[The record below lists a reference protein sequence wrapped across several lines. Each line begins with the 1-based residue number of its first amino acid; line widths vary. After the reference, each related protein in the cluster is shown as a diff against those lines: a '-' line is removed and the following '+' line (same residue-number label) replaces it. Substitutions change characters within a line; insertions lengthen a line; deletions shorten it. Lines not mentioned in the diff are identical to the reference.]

1 MTTENRIK
9 GLPNDGRIT
18 ALYCRLSVEDIED
31 EKEGDKAESNSIKNQ
46 KMILED
52 FCIKNG
58 VTNYRFFS
66 DDGITGTTFERPGF
80 MEMQRLVEEGQIGAI
95 VVKDLSR
102 FGREQNY
109 AGHYAQIVYP
119 SYGVTFI
126 SLQEHVNSFTGEGME
141 IMPFYNIFNE
151 MYASQTSQKI
161 RQVWKIKSE
170 HGERVSSTVAYGYKK
185 SEDDP
190 KKWVI
195 DESAAL
201 VVKKIYGLCLN
212 GKGPGQ
218 IARQLEREKVLTPTA
233 YYDTIGRKHS
243 TKTPHNIYGWDEST
257 VVYILENR
265 QYTGCAVNF
274 MTTTV
279 SYKVH
284 KTIYNPEEKQ
294 HIIPN
299 MQEPII
305 SEEQWLQ
312 VQEIRKNRIRPTATG
327 RTSLFAGKVFCAD
340 CGSKLHFCAAKSL
353 RPDQEFYRCAN
364 YKDGRGKCKIH
375 YIRNIVLE
383 KIVLEAISDFVDFV
397 RCYEPVFL
405 YMLAKKHD
413 ILHQMEYRKL
423 KQFIE
428 YGEKRIKDLDKLI
441 SGVYSD
447 YKLGEIDEARYRRLM
462 REYETEQRDLE
473 PQVEKSKSDLETF
486 DQKAVDLRLLLKTV
500 REQTDVKELTPAL
513 VNSLIERI
521 EVHSN
526 DKYDGHCH
534 VKVDIY
540 FTVVGMMNVPDE
552 KEIQAMMEEM
562 KNNPKSLKLVS

>member
-1 MTTENRIK
+1 MTTDNKIK

-18 ALYCRLSVEDIED
+18 ALYCRLSVEDIKD
-31 EKEGDKAESNSIKNQ
+31 EKEGDKTESNSIKNQ

-80 MEMQRLVEEGQIGAI
+80 MEMQRLVEEGQIGAV

-161 RQVWKIKSE
+161 RQVLKVKSE

-195 DESAAL
+195 DEPAAL

-212 GKGPGQ
+212 GKGPQQ

-243 TKTPHNIYGWDEST
+243 TKTPHNIPKA
-257 VVYILENR
+257 
-265 QYTGCAVNF
+265 QAV
-274 MTTTV
+274 
-279 SYKVH
+279 H
-284 KTIYNPEEKQ
+284 
-294 HIIPN
+294 
-299 MQEPII
+299 
-305 SEEQWLQ
+305 
-312 VQEIRKNRIRPTATG
+312 RIRRKAYQ
-327 RTSLFAGKVFCAD
+327 RSRQADLRSVFRLQTRRD
-340 CGSKLHFCAAKSL
+340 RRDTLPPSDE
-353 RPDQEFYRCAN
+353 R
-364 YKDGRGKCKIH
+364 
-375 YIRNIVLE
+375 IRNG
-383 KIVLEAISDFVDFV
+383 A
-397 RCYEPVFL
+397 
-405 YMLAKKHD
+405 A
-413 ILHQMEYRKL
+413 
-423 KQFIE
+423 
-428 YGEKRIKDLDKLI
+428 
-441 SGVYSD
+441 
-447 YKLGEIDEARYRRLM
+447 
-462 REYETEQRDLE
+462 
-473 PQVEKSKSDLETF
+473 
-486 DQKAVDLRLLLKTV
+486 
-500 REQTDVKELTPAL
+500 
-513 VNSLIERI
+513 
-521 EVHSN
+521 
-526 DKYDGHCH
+526 
-534 VKVDIY
+534 
-540 FTVVGMMNVPDE
+540 
-552 KEIQAMMEEM
+552 
-562 KNNPKSLKLVS
+562 

>member
-80 MEMQRLVEEGQIGAI
+80 MEMQRLVEEGQIGAV

-195 DESAAL
+195 DEPAAL

-257 VVYILENR
+257 IVYILENR

-375 YIRNIVLE
+375 YIRNVVLE

-521 EVHSN
+521 EVHNN

-562 KNNPKSLKLVS
+562 KNNPKSLKFVS

>member
-195 DESAAL
+195 DEPAAL

-521 EVHSN
+521 EVHNN

-562 KNNPKSLKLVS
+562 KNNPKSLKFVS

>member
-80 MEMQRLVEEGQIGAI
+80 MEMQRLVEEGQIGAV

-190 KKWVI
+190 KQWVI
-195 DESAAL
+195 DEPAAL

-212 GKGPGQ
+212 GKGPQQ

-299 MQEPII
+299 MQEPIV

-375 YIRNIVLE
+375 YTRNVVLE

-521 EVHSN
+521 EVHNN

-562 KNNPKSLKLVS
+562 KNNPKSLKFVS

>member
-195 DESAAL
+195 DEPAAL

-257 VVYILENR
+257 IVYILENR

-375 YIRNIVLE
+375 YIRNVVLE

-521 EVHSN
+521 EVHNN

-552 KEIQAMMEEM
+552 KEIEAMMEEM

>member
-1 MTTENRIK
+1 MTTDNKIK

-18 ALYCRLSVEDIED
+18 ALYCRLSVDDIED
-31 EKEGDKAESNSIKNQ
+31 EKEGDEAESNSIKNQ
-46 KMILED
+46 KLILED
-52 FCIKNG
+52 FCVKNG
-58 VTNYRFFS
+58 VTNYRFFT
-66 DDGITGTTFERPGF
+66 DDGITGTTFDRPGF
-80 MEMQRLVEEGQIGAI
+80 MEMQRLVEAGQIGAV

-102 FGREQNY
+102 FGRENNY
-109 AGHYAQIVYP
+109 AGHYAEIVYP

-141 IMPFYNIFNE
+141 VMPFYNIFNE

-161 RQVWKIKSE
+161 RQVWKVKSE

-195 DESAAL
+195 DEPAAL
-201 VVKKIYGLCLN
+201 VVKKIYGLCLS
-212 GKGPGQ
+212 GKGPQQ
-218 IARQLEREKVLTPTA
+218 IARQLEKEKVLVPTA

-257 VVYILENR
+257 IVHILENR

-284 KTIYNPEEKQ
+284 KIIYNPEEKQ
-294 HIIPN
+294 QIIPN

-364 YKDGRGKCKIH
+364 YKDGRGECKIH
-375 YIRNIVLE
+375 YIRNVVLE
-383 KIVLEAISDFVDFV
+383 RIVLEAISDFVDFI

-405 YMLAKKHD
+405 YMLAKKND
-413 ILHQMEYRKL
+413 ILNQMEYRKL

-441 SGVYSD
+441 SGAYSD
-447 YKLGEIDEARYRRLM
+447 YKLGEIEEKRYRRLIK
-462 REYETEQRDLE
+462 EYESEQYDLE
-473 PQVEKSKSDLETF
+473 PQVEKSKKELETF
-486 DQKAVDLRLLLKTV
+486 DQRSVDLRLLLKTV

-521 EVHSN
+521 EVHNN

-534 VKVDIY
+534 VKVNIY

-562 KNNPKSLKLVS
+562 KNNPKTLKYVS

>member
-1 MTTENRIK
+1 MTTDNKIK
-9 GLPNDGRIT
+9 GLPTDGRIT
-18 ALYCRLSVEDIED
+18 ALYCRLSVDDIED

-46 KMILED
+46 KLILED
-52 FCIKNG
+52 FCVKNG
-58 VTNYRFFS
+58 VTNYRFFT
-66 DDGITGTTFERPGF
+66 DDGITGTTFDRPGF
-80 MEMQRLVEEGQIGAI
+80 MEMQRLVEAGQIGAV

-102 FGREQNY
+102 FGRENNY
-109 AGHYAQIVYP
+109 AGHYAEIVYP

-161 RQVWKIKSE
+161 RQVWKVKSE

-195 DESAAL
+195 DEPAAL

-212 GKGPGQ
+212 GKGPQQ
-218 IARQLEREKVLTPTA
+218 IARQLEREKILTPTA

-257 VVYILENR
+257 VVHILENR

-279 SYKVH
+279 NYKVH
-284 KTIYNPEEKQ
+284 KIIYNPEEKQ
-294 HIIPN
+294 QIIPN

-364 YKDGRGKCKIH
+364 YKDGRGECKIH
-375 YIRNIVLE
+375 YIRNVVLE
-383 KIVLEAISDFVDFV
+383 RIVLEAISDFVDFI

-413 ILHQMEYRKL
+413 ILNQMEYRKL

-441 SGVYSD
+441 SGAYSD
-447 YKLGEIDEARYRRLM
+447 YKLGEIEEKRYRRLIK
-462 REYETEQRDLE
+462 EYESEQYDLE
-473 PQVEKSKSDLETF
+473 PQVEKSKKELETF
-486 DQKAVDLRLLLKTV
+486 DQRSVDLRLLLKTV

-521 EVHSN
+521 EVHNN

-552 KEIQAMMEEM
+552 NEIQAMMEEM
-562 KNNPKSLKLVS
+562 KNNPKTLKYVS

>member
-195 DESAAL
+195 DEPAAL

-257 VVYILENR
+257 IVYILENR

-375 YIRNIVLE
+375 YIRNVVLE

-521 EVHSN
+521 EVHNN

-552 KEIQAMMEEM
+552 KEIEAMMEEM
-562 KNNPKSLKLVS
+562 KNNPKSLKFVS

>member
-80 MEMQRLVEEGQIGAI
+80 MEMQRLVEEGQIGAV

-195 DESAAL
+195 DEPAAL

-257 VVYILENR
+257 IVYILENR

-375 YIRNIVLE
+375 YIRNVVLE

-521 EVHSN
+521 EVHNN

-552 KEIQAMMEEM
+552 KEIEAMMEEM

>member
-1 MTTENRIK
+1 MTTDNKIK

-18 ALYCRLSVEDIED
+18 ALYCRLSVDDIED
-31 EKEGDKAESNSIKNQ
+31 EKEGDEAESNSIKNQ
-46 KMILED
+46 KLILED
-52 FCIKNG
+52 FCVKNG
-58 VTNYRFFS
+58 VTNYRFFT
-66 DDGITGTTFERPGF
+66 DDGITGTTFDRPGF
-80 MEMQRLVEEGQIGAI
+80 MEMQRLVEAGQIGAV

-102 FGREQNY
+102 FGRENNY
-109 AGHYAQIVYP
+109 AGHYAEIVYP

-141 IMPFYNIFNE
+141 VMPFYNIFNE

-161 RQVWKIKSE
+161 RQVWKVKSE

-185 SEDDP
+185 SGDDP

-195 DESAAL
+195 DEPAAL

-212 GKGPGQ
+212 GKGPQQ
-218 IARQLEREKVLTPTA
+218 IARQLEREKILTPTA

-257 VVYILENR
+257 VVHILENR

-284 KTIYNPEEKQ
+284 KIIYNPEEKQ
-294 HIIPN
+294 QIIPN

-312 VQEIRKNRIRPTATG
+312 VQEIRKNRIRPTSTG

-364 YKDGRGKCKIH
+364 YKDGRGECKIH
-375 YIRNIVLE
+375 YIRNVVLE
-383 KIVLEAISDFVDFV
+383 RIVLEAISDFVDFI

-413 ILHQMEYRKL
+413 ILNQMEYRKL

-441 SGVYSD
+441 SGAYSD
-447 YKLGEIDEARYRRLM
+447 YKLGEIEEKRYRRLIK
-462 REYETEQRDLE
+462 EYESEQYDLE
-473 PQVEKSKSDLETF
+473 PQVEKSKKELETF
-486 DQKAVDLRLLLKTV
+486 DQRSVDLRLLLKTV

-521 EVHSN
+521 EVHNN

>member
-80 MEMQRLVEEGQIGAI
+80 MEMQRLVEEGQIGAV

-190 KKWVI
+190 KQWVI
-195 DESAAL
+195 DEPAAL

-218 IARQLEREKVLTPTA
+218 IARQLECEKVLTPTA

-257 VVYILENR
+257 VVHILENR

-353 RPDQEFYRCAN
+353 RPNQEFYRCAN

-375 YIRNIVLE
+375 YIRNVVLE

-405 YMLAKKHD
+405 YMMAKKHD

-521 EVHSN
+521 EVHNN

-540 FTVVGMMNVPDE
+540 FTVVGMMNIPDE
-552 KEIQAMMEEM
+552 KEIQTMMEEM

>member
-1 MTTENRIK
+1 MTTDNKIK

-18 ALYCRLSVEDIED
+18 ALYCRLSVDDIED
-31 EKEGDKAESNSIKNQ
+31 EKEGDEAESNSIKNQ
-46 KMILED
+46 KLILED
-52 FCIKNG
+52 FCVKNG
-58 VTNYRFFS
+58 VSNYRFFT
-66 DDGITGTTFERPGF
+66 DDGITGTTFDRPGF
-80 MEMQRLVEEGQIGAI
+80 MEMQRLVEEGQIGAV

-102 FGREQNY
+102 FGRENNY
-109 AGHYAQIVYP
+109 AGHYAEIVYP

-141 IMPFYNIFNE
+141 VMPFYNIFNE

-161 RQVWKIKSE
+161 RQVWKVKSE

-195 DESAAL
+195 DEPAAL

-212 GKGPGQ
+212 GKGPQQ
-218 IARQLEREKVLTPTA
+218 IARQLEKEKVLVPTA

-257 VVYILENR
+257 VVHILENR

-284 KTIYNPEEKQ
+284 KIIYNPEEKQ
-294 HIIPN
+294 QIIPN

-364 YKDGRGKCKIH
+364 YKDGRGECKIH
-375 YIRNIVLE
+375 YIRNVVLE
-383 KIVLEAISDFVDFV
+383 RIVLEAISDFVDFI

-413 ILHQMEYRKL
+413 ILNQMEYRKL

-441 SGVYSD
+441 SGAYSD
-447 YKLGEIDEARYRRLM
+447 YKLGEIEEKRYRRLIK
-462 REYETEQRDLE
+462 EYESEQYDLE
-473 PQVEKSKSDLETF
+473 PQVEKSKKELETF
-486 DQKAVDLRLLLKTV
+486 DQRSVDLRLLLKTV

-521 EVHSN
+521 EVHNN

-562 KNNPKSLKLVS
+562 TNNPKTLKYVS